1 MSITASIRKRPWLLL
16 GMIIIALLAFLINPE
31 SMDKMFGQNPN
42 ILGKVNGEE
51 ITRDEFNDQL
61 SLLQQQSQGQPQQ
74 GLEEQA
80 WQILVQSK
88 LVKQQFDKMG
98 LKITDEIFWNQLQF
112 DPMFS
117 KENNPQNFDEKGNF
131 KVAEI
136 KKQIEELKNNGDVNQ
151 YNEWLKAKKAIEY
164 RMMARQ
170 LFANVT
176 TGITANKKEAA
187 ELMKQRDEVA
197 DIDFV
202 KVDYAAFAA
211 KNPVKVTTEDLAN
224 YIKKHPVMFKSEAT
238 RNLGI
243 VYFPAK
249 PSAADDALALKEI
262 NKLYNE
268 GVDNGNGL
276 ESFKNTPN
284 DSMFVELNSEAQ
296 IKFIC
301 F

>member
-1 MSITASIRKRPWLLL
+1 MSFIGRPNPEFAPAYAKYYFDRTLGQDNLLL
-16 GMIIIALLAFLINPE
+16 ALENNLNETEAFIASLPE
-31 SMDKMFGQNPN
+31 EKADFQYQAIVKLTLNGKC
-42 ILGKVNGEE
+42 LGLVHFSA
-51 ITRDEFNDQL
+51 FND
-61 SLLQQQSQGQPQQ
+61 SV
-74 GLEEQA
+74 E
-80 WQILVQSK
+80 
-88 LVKQQFDKMG
+88 D
-98 LKITDEIFWNQLQF
+98 
-112 DPMFS
+112 
-117 KENNPQNFDEKGNF
+117 
-131 KVAEI
+131 
-136 KKQIEELKNNGDVNQ
+136 IEELKNNGDVNQ

-202 KVDYAAFAA
+202 KIDYAAFAA

-224 YIKKHPVMFKSEAT
+224 YIKKHPVMFKSEAA

-249 PSAADDALALKEI
+249 PSAADDAVALKEI

-276 ESFKNTPN
+276 ESFKR
-284 DSMFVELNSEAQ
+284 
-296 IKFIC
+296 
-301 F
+301 

>member
-88 LVKQQFDKMG
+88 LIEQQFDKMG

-117 KENNPQNFDEKGNF
+117 KEQNPQNFDEKGNF

-136 KKQIEELKNNGDVNQ
+136 KKQIEELKNSGDVNQ
-151 YNEWLKAKKAIEY
+151 YNEWLKAKKAIQY

-211 KNPVKVTTEDLAN
+211 KNPVKVTT
-224 YIKKHPVMFKSEAT
+224 
-238 RNLGI
+238 
-243 VYFPAK
+243 
-249 PSAADDALALKEI
+249 
-262 NKLYNE
+262 
-268 GVDNGNGL
+268 
-276 ESFKNTPN
+276 
-284 DSMFVELNSEAQ
+284 
-296 IKFIC
+296 
-301 F
+301 